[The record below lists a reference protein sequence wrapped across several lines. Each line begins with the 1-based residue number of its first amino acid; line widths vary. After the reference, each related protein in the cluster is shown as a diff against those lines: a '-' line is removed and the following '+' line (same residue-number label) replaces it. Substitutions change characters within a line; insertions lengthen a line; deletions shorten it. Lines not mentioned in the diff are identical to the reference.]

1 MLINKIKK
9 CKPIDIDNKLKEY
22 LIKNNDKNSLS
33 DNLKTFFS
41 ELSEDRDKMS
51 KMNELQKSSE
61 EIKENIDKIISYIN
75 RVNVLRKKILFG
87 KEKYCLKIQFDWS
100 DTIKGN
106 HLKSYSID
114 FEIYN
119 SLYNLS
125 ILYYC
130 KGLVLA
136 ANEMPTKEIRK
147 ESTNS
152 FKNAIFVFNVIKE
165 EVNKKIAPKELPSD
179 LNESHLDYC
188 MALCEI
194 EGQIQIY
201 KIAKETNPKDFGLH
215 AKLLLGISN
224 IYLKTYDIIKKIKN
238 KKGEVDNMVLYF
250 ENRAKY
256 YKAAMY
262 KDLKNENKKKFDE
275 KGTGYGEVTFF
286 LNKYVQELLE
296 CKKTIHKLGKFL
308 NIESFEKELEEAQN
322 SLKETEDLN
331 NRIYHEALPREENI
345 TYESKNMMKELIPKK
360 LYIRENEYKLNEDEN
375 YTFPELDLL
384 SPKEVREMIGKYRTK
399 INLYVTKNL
408 DQYENEGTID
418 NYIETLKLPN
428 KLTKK
433 PIKEGEEE
441 NENENDS
448 LKKEIP
454 DEIWE
459 KINKV
464 QQIGG
469 PSALNNIMQGIMNK
483 SNYLLNNLENLLHS
497 FEAEDKD
504 DANCRQQYR
513 ERWTRPPS
521 QNLNYQMVQG
531 AQQYI
536 MSLMKAKEYD
546 QKENDD
552 IVNNS
557 KYFEELMLTKEKLNE
572 NIPHEEEVPTEETEE
587 EKEIRKE
594 ILKLYELKDKCTN
607 IIRPLFIQLNDE
619 SKVITQF
626 IDVLAKKTTEQ
637 IILERNKDSFQL
649 KFNELKKSSDE
660 IKKQEEV
667 INEVVK
673 KNYDKIMPKVNNKGN
688 DDKVDDYYA
697 NLYQLSNMFLEKY
710 NKIMKGDKY
719 YNDLKDKIDK
729 LIKYGN
735 DWMINRSNEKNSMIN
750 NMNNWQNNQMNNN
763 MQGFGGNPNGF

>member
-1 MLINKIKK
+1 
-9 CKPIDIDNKLKEY
+9 
-22 LIKNNDKNSLS
+22 
-33 DNLKTFFS
+33 
-41 ELSEDRDKMS
+41 
-51 KMNELQKSSE
+51 
-61 EIKENIDKIISYIN
+61 
-75 RVNVLRKKILFG
+75 
-87 KEKYCLKIQFDWS
+87 
-100 DTIKGN
+100 
-106 HLKSYSID
+106 
-114 FEIYN
+114 
-119 SLYNLS
+119 
-125 ILYYC
+125 
-130 KGLVLA
+130 
-136 ANEMPTKEIRK
+136 
-147 ESTNS
+147 
-152 FKNAIFVFNVIKE
+152 
-165 EVNKKIAPKELPSD
+165 
-179 LNESHLDYC
+179 
-188 MALCEI
+188 
-194 EGQIQIY
+194 
-201 KIAKETNPKDFGLH
+201 
-215 AKLLLGISN
+215 
-224 IYLKTYDIIKKIKN
+224 
-238 KKGEVDNMVLYF
+238 
-250 ENRAKY
+250 
-256 YKAAMY
+256 
-262 KDLKNENKKKFDE
+262 
-275 KGTGYGEVTFF
+275 
-286 LNKYVQELLE
+286 
-296 CKKTIHKLGKFL
+296 
-308 NIESFEKELEEAQN
+308 
-322 SLKETEDLN
+322 
-331 NRIYHEALPREENI
+331 
-345 TYESKNMMKELIPKK
+345 
-360 LYIRENEYKLNEDEN
+360 
-375 YTFPELDLL
+375 
-384 SPKEVREMIGKYRTK
+384 
-399 INLYVTKNL
+399 
-408 DQYENEGTID
+408 
-418 NYIETLKLPN
+418 
-428 KLTKK
+428 
-433 PIKEGEEE
+433 
-441 NENENDS
+441 
-448 LKKEIP
+448 
-454 DEIWE
+454 
-459 KINKV
+459 
-464 QQIGG
+464 
-469 PSALNNIMQGIMNK
+469 MQGIMNK

-557 KYFEELMLTKEKLNE
+557 KHFEELMQTKEKLNE

-673 KNYDKIMPKVNNKGN
+673 KNYDKIMPKANNKGN